1 MSAALDVL
9 RPHPHL
15 ELIWA
20 SPREVLNIIQ
30 AAEIGCHVITVTHD
44 LLRKL
49 SSLGRDLDEFSL
61 ATVRMF
67 YEDGQAAGYSL
78 RTAATARAGSR

>member
-1 MSAALDVL
+1 
-9 RPHPHL
+9 
-15 ELIWA
+15 
-20 SPREVLNIIQ
+20 VLNIIQ

-49 SSLGRDLDEFSL
+49 SSLGRDLEEFSL

-67 YEDGQAAGYSL
+67 YEDGRAAGYSL
-78 RTAATARAGSR
+78 RTPALSARGRAEAR